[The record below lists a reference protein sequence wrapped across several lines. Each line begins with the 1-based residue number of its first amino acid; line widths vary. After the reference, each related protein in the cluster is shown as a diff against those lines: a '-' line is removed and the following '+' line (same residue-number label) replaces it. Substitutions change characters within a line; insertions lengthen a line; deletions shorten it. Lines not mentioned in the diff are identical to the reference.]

1 MRHSWS
7 IHSLNRHL
15 VFITT
20 VPNKYFPFFSHQ
32 QKCLSF
38 LVKSQSD
45 LKAHDSDNEV
55 KQTVC
60 AFRKASRVHGVI
72 WLTGKLKPS
81 RFILSIKPRLAWG
94 KGQEPPACFCGERRR
109 PADAP
114 LEEYSFCL
122 LLSLNC
128 SILCFSLMSSCQVHF
143 PEHYC
148 PCWNRRFM

>member
-1 MRHSWS
+1 MRHSRS

-20 VPNKYFPFFSHQ
+20 IPNTYFPFLGRQ
-32 QKCLSF
+32 QKCQNF
-38 LVKSQSD
+38 PIKSQSD

-55 KQTVC
+55 KEPVC

-94 KGQEPPACFCGERRR
+94 KGQEPPAYFCWERRR

-114 LEEYSFCL
+114 LEEYLFCL
-122 LLSLNC
+122 LLSLHH
-128 SILCFSLMSSCQVHF
+128 SILCFSLMSSCQLRF

-148 PCWNRRFM
+148 SWWNRRFM